1 MGAPKHPDPFLEV
14 RVQTTALSPNVL
26 AVCAG
31 YELNEWRCTQL
42 VSHLIQWLP
51 EFALNHSDYEAIGG
65 HNAAQKTIEAAK
77 ALYKSDKYQ
86 KRGECGELLLHAI
99 VRQVFGSCPAISKY
113 FFKDSRNDTVKGF
126 DAVHVVAAAS
136 KLELWLGEVKFYK
149 DIAGA
154 ISAVV
159 DELEEHLDRDY
170 LRAEFLA
177 ITNKI
182 DPTWPL
188 ADRLKKLI
196 HPQTSLDE
204 IFDAVVIPVLLTY
217 DSDVIK
223 GHKKVT
229 DVFKTEFEKEV
240 LAHQSAFAGKKL
252 PTSVRV
258 ELFLF
263 PLSSKDELV
272 KTFDERLKLWQA
284 LS

>member
-1 MGAPKHPDPFLEV
+1 MGAPKHPEPFLAV
-14 RVQTTALSPNVL
+14 RVRTTTLSPNVL
-26 AVCAG
+26 GVCAG
-31 YELNEWRCTQL
+31 YELDEWRCKQL

-51 EFALNHSDYEAIGG
+51 EFSLNYSDYEAIGG
-65 HNAAQKTIEAAK
+65 HNATQKTIEAAK

-99 VRQVFGSCPAISKY
+99 VRQVFKSYPAISKY

-126 DAVHVVAAAS
+126 DAVHVVAVDS

-149 DIAGA
+149 DISAA
-154 ISAVV
+154 IAAVV
-159 DELEEHLDRDY
+159 DELEEHLERDY

-182 DPTWPL
+182 DPAWPL
-188 ADRLKKLI
+188 AERLRKLI
-196 HPQTSLDE
+196 HSQTSLDE
-204 IFDAVVIPVLLTY
+204 IFDAVVTPVLLTY
-217 DSDVIK
+217 DSAVIQ

-229 DVFKTEFEKEV
+229 DLFN
-240 LAHQSAFAGKKL
+240 SAFECEILTHQATFARKKL

-263 PLSSKDELV
+263 PLGSKEDLV
-272 KTFDERLKLWQA
+272 KTFDEQLKKWQV

>member
-51 EFALNHSDYEAIGG
+51 VFALNHSDYEAIGG
-65 HNAAQKTIEAAK
+65 HNATQKTIEAAK

-99 VRQVFGSCPAISKY
+99 VRQVFGSYPAISKY

-126 DAVHVVAAAS
+126 DAVHVVAADT

-149 DIAGA
+149 EISGA

-170 LRAEFLA
+170 LRAEFLT

-182 DPTWPL
+182 DPAWPL

-204 IFDAVVIPVLLTY
+204 TFDAVVIPVLLTY
-217 DSDVIK
+217 DSEVIQ

-229 DVFKTEFEKEV
+229 DLFKTAFEKEILV
-240 LAHQSAFAGKKL
+240 HQATFAGKKL

-263 PLSSKDELV
+263 PLGSKEDLV
-272 KTFDERLKLWQA
+272 KTFDERLKQWQA

>member
-14 RVQTTALSPNVL
+14 RVRTTALSPNVL
-26 AVCAG
+26 GVCAG
-31 YELNEWRCTQL
+31 YELNEWRCKQL

-65 HNAAQKTIEAAK
+65 HNAIEKTIEAAK

-86 KRGECGELLLHAI
+86 LRGECGELLLHAI
-99 VRQVFGSCPAISKY
+99 VRQVFGSYPAISKY

-126 DAVHVVAAAS
+126 DAVHVVAAGAA
-136 KLELWLGEVKFYK
+136 LELWLGEVKFYK
-149 DIAGA
+149 DISGA

-182 DPTWPL
+182 DSAWPL
-188 ADRLKKLI
+188 SDRLKKLI

-217 DSDVIK
+217 DSDVIR
-223 GHKKVT
+223 GHKKAT
-229 DVFKTEFEKEV
+229 NLFKAAFEKEI
-240 LAHQSAFAGKKL
+240 LAHQATFAGKKL

-263 PLSSKDELV
+263 PLGSKENLV
-272 KTFDERLKLWQA
+272 KTFDERLKQWQA